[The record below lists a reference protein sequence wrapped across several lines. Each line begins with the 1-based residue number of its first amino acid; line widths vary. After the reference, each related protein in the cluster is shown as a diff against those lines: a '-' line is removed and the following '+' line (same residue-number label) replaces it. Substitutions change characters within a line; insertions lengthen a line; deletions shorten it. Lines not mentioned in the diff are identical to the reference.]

1 MYHLKHTCNGCRFP
15 CCARSDPFSR
25 LISVSQG
32 RAEQTL
38 TIQTHFKTFL
48 PVHWHHPCIKL
59 KLHLFLF
66 LLGGGGMLMLPVV
79 CQVAKWTQPS
89 IADGV
94 GVEQGDARV
103 PQSSQAVCFS
113 ASLGARGPGSPPGL
127 AGLQLRLCSPQLSYL
142 AWTLQLRCV
151 LLTSVQPVLGFQVAP
166 CFPHAWAALCTLRFP
181 VFIFWILFL
190 SLCRERMRQSAMFE
204 LCQGMHQISLQFV
217 RLQLSFEEYTIMK
230 VLLLLSTGKLASW
243 LHGNTWKYSDSQRGA
258 VILTDVTIELNRFQQ
273 GRRNKP
279 GFMS

>member
-1 MYHLKHTCNGCRFP
+1 
-15 CCARSDPFSR
+15 
-25 LISVSQG
+25 
-32 RAEQTL
+32 
-38 TIQTHFKTFL
+38 
-48 PVHWHHPCIKL
+48 
-59 KLHLFLF
+59 
-66 LLGGGGMLMLPVV
+66 MLPVV

-103 PQSSQAVCFS
+103 PQSSQAVGFS
-113 ASLGARGPGSPPGL
+113 ASLWARGPGSPPGL
-127 AGLQLRLCSPQLSYL
+127 AGLQLRLCSPQLPYL
-142 AWTLQLRCV
+142 ARTLQLRCV
-151 LLTSVQPVLGFQVAP
+151 LLTSAQPVVGFQVAP
-166 CFPHAWAALCTLRFP
+166 CFPHAWAAPCTLRFP

-273 GRRNKP
+273 GCRNKP
-279 GFMS
+279 GFMSWGLSADLTLH